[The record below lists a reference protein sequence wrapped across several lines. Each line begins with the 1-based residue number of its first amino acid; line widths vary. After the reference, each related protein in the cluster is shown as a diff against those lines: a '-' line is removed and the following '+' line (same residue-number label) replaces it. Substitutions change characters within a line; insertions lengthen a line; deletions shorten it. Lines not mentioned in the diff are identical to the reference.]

1 MVRRIKL
8 IHEIPNVENT
18 IPVSL
23 YQSSSPEKFSVEDDD
38 KFVLYAGGSGYKF
51 EILNND
57 PTHDLNINGLELQKT
72 SLVSLFV
79 LNTSFIIWFEELNKG
94 LDINYQSIILHAL
107 QTNSQLSQNPILYL
121 QLLSN
126 DYLQSLPKQP
136 TEFVSSIELVITTNN
151 DGKPGPNEQNP
162 LFTVQ
167 EQSSLTDIYDALSEC
182 SSFHDSEDEDE
193 NIENPMS
200 QFASIDEV
208 SQPALEVPSS
218 WLQDGGEAISMDTE
232 YETHESIPFRNSGDA
247 DDLEIDELY
256 EEPNNGA
263 ASNQVAGMHVD
274 VGFAPI
280 VGSVRRR
287 DDNET
292 SEDEFS
298 KTRRLR

>member
-1 MVRRIKL
+1 
-8 IHEIPNVENT
+8 
-18 IPVSL
+18 
-23 YQSSSPEKFSVEDDD
+23 
-38 KFVLYAGGSGYKF
+38 
-51 EILNND
+51 
-57 PTHDLNINGLELQKT
+57 
-72 SLVSLFV
+72 
-79 LNTSFIIWFEELNKG
+79 
-94 LDINYQSIILHAL
+94 
-107 QTNSQLSQNPILYL
+107 
-121 QLLSN
+121 
-126 DYLQSLPKQP
+126 
-136 TEFVSSIELVITTNN
+136 
-151 DGKPGPNEQNP
+151 
-162 LFTVQ
+162 
-167 EQSSLTDIYDALSEC
+167 
-182 SSFHDSEDEDE
+182 
-193 NIENPMS
+193 MS

-232 YETHESIPFRNSGDA
+232 YENHESIPFRNSGDA

-298 KTRRLR
+298 KTRRLRSLVTLLIIINGYVSLPKIVLLIVHPPLKE